1 MQSWLLSLLA
11 RQTILIG
18 TESNNSILK
27 SKLINLIPKYLKYQ
41 GKTLPLRRIKI
52 FKRNQ
57 IGTLKG
63 HPVYPRS
70 QSTNYYL
77 HVLSERYFFNLLFKI
92 ITDFIITWAIFS
104 SALLSLFWIV
114 RVLPP
119 APPPPLYLFGVFLLY
134 SLNLFCC
141 NLVLLILVPSTAEL
155 LLSANNI
162 LLFFTAA
169 FSVFED
175 SCNISSGLLFSTQSK
190 LFQSTF

>member
-119 APPPPLYLFGVFLLY
+119 APPPPPLFIWGFFTVFIESFLLQFSSINSCSIYRRASTLCKQHTALLY
-134 SLNLFCC
+134 SSLFCIWR
-141 NLVLLILVPSTAEL
+141 LL
-155 LLSANNI
+155 
-162 LLFFTAA
+162 
-169 FSVFED
+169 
-175 SCNISSGLLFSTQSK
+175 
-190 LFQSTF
+190 